1 MKDLFFPSVARAAST
16 TDGLRAERAD
26 TSAGSILKRTACAAV
41 RLMKIAPAIGRAKE
55 KPQNANLLL
64 WRIKK

>member
-1 MKDLFFPSVARAAST
+1 MKDLFFPSVVKAVSI

-26 TSAGSILKRTACAAV
+26 ISAGITSKRTACAAV
-41 RLMKIAPAIGRAKE
+41 RLMKSAPVTGRAKE
-55 KPQNANLLL
+55 KPQNADLLL

>member
-1 MKDLFFPSVARAAST
+1 MNDLFSPSVVKAVSI

-26 TSAGSILKRTACAAV
+26 ISAGSILRKTACAAV
-41 RLMKIAPAIGRAKE
+41 QLMKIAPVTNLAKD
-55 KPQNANLLL
+55 KPQNADLLL

>member
-1 MKDLFFPSVARAAST
+1 MKDLFFPSVAKAVFI

-26 TSAGSILKRTACAAV
+26 ISAGITLKRTACAAV
-41 RLMKIAPAIGRAKE
+41 RLMKIALATNPAKE
-55 KPQNANLLL
+55 KPQNADLLL